1 MSRVLNPST
10 FLSQA
15 SRPTFPIRSAEAFQA
30 KRAEAGFVQCL
41 ACLFV
46 ALLCSAGSATAQGWG
61 DESEDYSSGKAA
73 TTPWSFRAGMGF
85 SHDPDDFLLNFELP
99 YAFDRFISAGP
110 MIQVGLEEDRFFV
123 APTANLTVTIP
134 DMPGSVF
141 DRVHPN
147 FFFGIGFAVIT
158 NDDRAGDHHSA
169 GFLVNTG
176 FGLDYDLSSR
186 VAIGSRMLFNFLPE
200 ETLEERFFYSW
211 EVLGV
216 KLSF

>member
-1 MSRVLNPST
+1 
-10 FLSQA
+10 
-15 SRPTFPIRSAEAFQA
+15 
-30 KRAEAGFVQCL
+30 
-41 ACLFV
+41 
-46 ALLCSAGSATAQGWG
+46 
-61 DESEDYSSGKAA
+61 
-73 TTPWSFRAGMGF
+73 MGF
-85 SHDPDDFLLNFELP
+85 TRDPDDFLLNFELP

-110 MIQVGLEEDRFFV
+110 MIQVGLEEDRLLV

-200 ETLEERFFYSW
+200 ETLEENFFYSW